1 VNFVVDIVID
11 EYIEKSTY
19 EYLIK
24 KINAEGTLHFS
35 LIDPDPLRQRPSKAG
50 KMAKYAVDAG
60 TDAILIGGST
70 VFDQTFVDKTITAI
84 KDKVS
89 VPVII
94 FPGGISNVSKHADA
108 IFFMSLLNSSDPYHI
123 IGQQALASYTIKS
136 YNLEYISMAYLII
149 EPGGSAGW
157 IGNAKLLPRKKPKL
171 TAAYALAAEM
181 LGFKILYLEAGSGS
195 EKIPV
200 DHIKTC
206 SSVLNIPIIA
216 GGGVDNKEDAKAF
229 VDAGTDIIVMG
240 TYIEN
245 HILKDNGN
253 SLKGII
259 DEIKNAGKSQKK
271 SFTIR

>member
-1 VNFVVDIVID
+1 MVDIVVD
-11 EYIEKSTY
+11 EYIEKGTY

-24 KINAEGTLHFS
+24 KINAEGALHLS
-35 LIDPDPLRQRPSKAG
+35 LIDPDPLRQGPSKAA
-50 KMAKYAVDAG
+50 KMAKYAEDAG
-60 TDAILIGGST
+60 TDAVLIGGST
-70 VFDQTFVDKTITAI
+70 IFDQNFVDKTIVAI
-84 KDKVS
+84 KEKVQ
-89 VPVII
+89 VPIII
-94 FPGGISNVSKHADA
+94 FPGGISNISKQADA
-108 IFFMSLLNSSDPYHI
+108 IFFMSLLNSSDPYSI

-181 LGFKILYLEAGSGS
+181 FGFKIVYLEAGSGS

-206 SSVLNIPIIA
+206 SSVLNIPLVA
-216 GGGVDNKEDAKAF
+216 GGGVESKEDARAF
-229 VDAGTDIIVMG
+229 VDAGADVIVMG

-245 HILKDNGN
+245 NVLKDNGN

-271 SFTIR
+271 NFTIR

>member
-1 VNFVVDIVID
+1 MVDIIID
-11 EYIEKSTY
+11 EFIENSTY
-19 EYLIK
+19 EFLIK
-24 KINAEGTLHFS
+24 KINTEGALHFS
-35 LIDPDPLRQRPSKAG
+35 LIDPDPLRQGPSKAG
-50 KMAKYAVDAG
+50 KMAKYAADAG

-70 VFDQTFVDKTITAI
+70 VFDQTFVDKTIIAI
-84 KDKVS
+84 KEKVS
-89 VPVII
+89 VPIII

-108 IFFMSLLNSSDPYHI
+108 IFFMSLLNSSDPYSI

-181 LGFKILYLEAGSGS
+181 YGFKIIYLEAGSGS

-200 DHIKTC
+200 EHIKTC
-206 SSVLNIPIIA
+206 SSILNIPIIA
-216 GGGVDNKEDAKAF
+216 GGGVDNKEDAKTF
-229 VDAGTDIIVMG
+229 VDAGADIIVMG

-253 SLKGII
+253 SLKVII

-271 SFTIR
+271 NFPIR